1 MTGSSNASSMR
12 VRTLLDL
19 IDVQWIINATV
30 REHVPVLDGA
40 WAPVKIVPISAISV
54 ASTRLRTSWVLT
66 DAHGTTNVQVREPV
80 LLPDGALERATASR
94 LRLQST
100 RNALLTKPKT
110 NWDQTNAAMTNNAM
124 EQDTA
129 P

>member
-1 MTGSSNASSMR
+1 M
-12 VRTLLDL
+12 DL
-19 IDVQWIINATV
+19 IDVQWILNATV

-54 ASTRLRTSWVLT
+54 ASTRLLTSWVLT

>member
-12 VRTLLDL
+12 ARTLLDL
-19 IDVQWIINATV
+19 IDVRWILNATV

-80 LLPDGALERATASR
+80 LLPDGALEKATASR